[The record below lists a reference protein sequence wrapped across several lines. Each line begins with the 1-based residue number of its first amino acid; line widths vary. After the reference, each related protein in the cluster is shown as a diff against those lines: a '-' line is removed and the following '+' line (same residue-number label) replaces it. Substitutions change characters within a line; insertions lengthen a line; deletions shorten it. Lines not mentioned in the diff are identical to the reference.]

1 MPVPS
6 DQDQVRFL
14 LNVQRLLG
22 EGQFTATYKYALLL
36 ALADLAVERGTD
48 TGDSLTVSS
57 LQIAEKFVEYYWRQ
71 VVPYPAAGGRGE
83 GLLLRQN
90 TDRQAAV
97 IRLVER
103 ARVDCGDSLP
113 AFRSRKA
120 QWQRLVREVARVV
133 RVMPL
138 WKLQIV
144 GRTVFDFLYENAG
157 AGTTIT
163 LRPGVAYCLRQF
175 HGMITELVRSG
186 WVRYI
191 RQQNL
196 TALGET
202 ADLHEFLFGSERT
215 MLGPV
220 REVLRAVDG
229 EQCFYCHR
237 PLQQAA
243 DVDHFIPWLV
253 YPVDL
258 GHNFVLAHKSCNSAK
273 SSRLP
278 AGDHLSAW
286 VRRNLDHGAVLGRE
300 FDRVGMANRLEASLR
315 IAEWAYTRVES
326 AAGLTWRNGEVLVP
340 LTRDWREKLGG
351 ARG

>member
-36 ALADLAVERGTD
+36 ALADLAVECGTD
-48 TGDSLTVSS
+48 TGDSLTVGS
-57 LQIAEKFVEYYWRQ
+57 LQIAEKFVDYYWRQ
-71 VVPYPAAGGRGE
+71 VVPYPAGGEQGE

-97 IRLVER
+97 IRLVDR
-103 ARVDCGDSLP
+103 ARVDYGDSLP
-113 AFRSRKA
+113 AFRSQKA

-138 WKLQIV
+138 WKLQVV

-157 AGTTIT
+157 SGTTIT
-163 LRPGVAYCLRQF
+163 LRPGVAFCLSHF

-196 TALGET
+196 GQTCTSSCSGRSAPCSARSGTYCGQLMGTSVSTVTAQSSDRRMWTTSFRGT
-202 ADLHEFLFGSERT
+202 RWRKGS
-215 MLGPV
+215 GI
-220 REVLRAVDG
+220 G
-229 EQCFYCHR
+229 
-237 PLQQAA
+237 
-243 DVDHFIPWLV
+243 
-253 YPVDL
+253 
-258 GHNFVLAHKSCNSAK
+258 KSCGKSAG
-273 SSRLP
+273 RLAAP
-278 AGDHLSAW
+278 ATILKGSLKGTGSPGMGCHAGDSASFSGS
-286 VRRNLDHGAVLGRE
+286 HGKEDRSLG
-300 FDRVGMANRLEASLR
+300 
-315 IAEWAYTRVES
+315 
-326 AAGLTWRNGEVLVP
+326 
-340 LTRDWREKLGG
+340 
-351 ARG
+351 